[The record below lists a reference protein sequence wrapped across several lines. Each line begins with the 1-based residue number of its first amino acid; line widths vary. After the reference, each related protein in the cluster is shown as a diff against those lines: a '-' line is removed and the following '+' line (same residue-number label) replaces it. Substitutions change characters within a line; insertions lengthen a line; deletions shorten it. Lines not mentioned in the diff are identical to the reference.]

1 MLIILNCFIIIIRG
15 RHPQKQKGAI
25 YMVQIIAGSKGKG
38 KTKILLDKVNTKV
51 KESSGTLV
59 YLDKNSKHMYELD
72 RKVRLINVNDYCVTN
87 YSEFIGFLCGMISQD
102 HDLEQMYFDSF
113 LSISYLENAD
123 IRPAFNKLLKL
134 SEKFNVDF
142 YVSIS
147 LDDHEIPEE
156 LKEYVTVSL

>member
-1 MLIILNCFIIIIRG
+1 MVHLITGN
-15 RHPQKQKGAI
+15 
-25 YMVQIIAGSKGKG
+25 KGKG
-38 KTKILLDKVNTKV
+38 KTKWMLDKANSEIKNILGSVC
-51 KESSGTLV
+51 
-59 YLDKNSKHMYELD
+59 YLDKSAQHMYELNT
-72 RKVRLINVNDYCVTN
+72 KIRLINVNDYMICNTDQ
-87 YSEFIGFLCGMISQD
+87 FLGFVSGIISQD

-123 IRPAFNKLLKL
+123 IRPAINKLLKL
-134 SEKFNVDF
+134 SDKFNVDF

>member
-1 MLIILNCFIIIIRG
+1 MVHLITGN
-15 RHPQKQKGAI
+15 
-25 YMVQIIAGSKGKG
+25 KGKG
-38 KTKILLDKVNTKV
+38 KTKWMLNKANEAVKDILG
-51 KESSGTLV
+51 SIC
-59 YLDKNSKHMYELD
+59 YLDKNAQHMYELKT
-72 RKVRLINVNDYCVTN
+72 RIRLINVNDYMIEN
-87 YSEFIGFLCGMISQD
+87 SDQFLGFVSGIISQD

-123 IRPAFNKLLKL
+123 IRPAFNRLQKL
-134 SEKFNVDF
+134 SDKFNVDF

>member
-1 MLIILNCFIIIIRG
+1 MVHLITGN
-15 RHPQKQKGAI
+15 
-25 YMVQIIAGSKGKG
+25 KGKG
-38 KTKILLDKVNTKV
+38 KTKWMLDKANKAI
-51 KESSGTLV
+51 KDILGSIC
-59 YLDKNSKHMYELD
+59 YLDKNAQHMYELNN
-72 RKVRLINVNDYCVTN
+72 RIRLINVSDYMIENDDQ
-87 YSEFIGFLCGMISQD
+87 FLGFVSGIISQD

-123 IRPAFNKLLKL
+123 IRPAFNRLQKL
-134 SEKFNVDF
+134 SDKFNVDF